1 MFIPAHRFMPRVPV
15 WLWRAF
21 MAGLEPIERR
31 RFALGPVYD
40 VESEL
45 DIDYRGHGSADQRL
59 DVIRPAEHAGD
70 PLPVYVYFHGGGWT
84 SGTKQSLT
92 NYCAAQ
98 AEAGMVVVN
107 VEYRKAPRAR
117 MVDMLDDGAAALEWV
132 QQHIREHGG
141 DPTRVVLGGDS
152 AGGQLAS
159 LLAQL
164 AGHPELA
171 DYWGVRPATP
181 ASSIRGIVQHCAAL
195 DFSVVFRRGFIMG
208 HGFVRMLLPERT
220 GRDGLVAGARWL
232 SPIEWLWPD
241 HPPVLVT
248 TSRHDMF
255 FDASRNFAAAARAL
269 GIRVDEHIDDR
280 AQHTWQQDVRHPAS
294 APVYAKLTE
303 FVRSVT
309 TVAAPT
315 VAAPSVT
322 VGTVTIGTAAA

>member
-1 MFIPAHRFMPRVPV
+1 MPRVPV
-15 WLWRAF
+15 WLWRVF
-21 MAGLEPIERR
+21 MAGLEPFERR

-45 DIDYRGHGSADQRL
+45 DIDYRGLGRADQRL
-59 DVIRPAEHAGD
+59 DVIRPAERVDAS
-70 PLPVYVYFHGGGWT
+70 LPVYVYFHGGGWT
-84 SGTKQSLT
+84 SGSKSALT

-98 AEAGMVVVN
+98 AETGMVVVN

-132 QQHIREHGG
+132 QQHIGEHGG
-141 DPTRVVLGGDS
+141 DPTRIVLGGDS

-164 AGHPELA
+164 AGRPELA
-171 DYWGVRPATP
+171 RYWGVRPPTP
-181 ASSIRGIVQHCAAL
+181 TDSIRGIVQHCAAL

-208 HGFVRMLLPERT
+208 HGFVRMLLPAPT
-220 GRDGLVAGARWL
+220 GRDGLVARARWL
-232 SPIEWLWPD
+232 SPIEWLWPE

-248 TSRHDMF
+248 TSRRDMF

-269 GIRVDEHIDDR
+269 GVRVVEHIDDS

-294 APVYAKLTE
+294 APVYTKLAE

-309 TVAAPT
+309 EIAAP
-315 VAAPSVT
+315 
-322 VGTVTIGTAAA
+322 GTTGPIRSSAIA